1 MNFYTV
7 ELKRTSYVTLQI
19 EAESAE
25 DAETKAWAE
34 LQAGESYGLTDDADW
49 NLESIEKQE
58 NAA

>member
-19 EAESAE
+19 EAATPEEAE
-25 DAETKAWAE
+25 EKAWIE

>member
-19 EAESAE
+19 EADTPEEAE
-25 DAETKAWAE
+25 AKAWREIETGDYDQGANWE
-34 LQAGESYGLTDDADW
+34 
-49 NLESIEKQE
+49 LESIEKQE